1 MYATTLKTLAFF
13 TYACL
18 IVFTPK
24 MPSYYT
30 FSINTLGFIVT
41 GFATYVL
48 LHFLN
53 TRPVQQKN
61 LLNRLLVL
69 LVSLSFLTTIRSYL
83 LSVTACWFN
92 EHLKEFVEAYPGLC
106 ISCMPLKHYSLAVSC
121 GFFSFSAGRLLLF
134 SSPATFNNVNASL
147 WATIAGF
154 TCISVSVIDSTS
166 HRISCSIIPSDNPG
180 TIMYIL
186 KAELGILHLTRLNG
200 SLVEINMKEKAEKPC
215 FYFPTLVVVLLLAL
229 VLEGIKICIAVYR
242 KVVQVHRQAAVMPV
256 TAAEMKRKIPR
267 KQKKSYRSESLPIIS
282 KPNVEIR
289 RRQSLQL
296 PEHPAKM
303 IRSNKTQFLKTT
315 EIQVAPIRKK
325 HRIDLELRKLM
336 SLLCMRSA
344 TFLTVFVIM
353 SILVLCMIFIMHI
366 QERSSSIVLQANSV
380 IGRLGYFVI
389 NCALVLYDKDIL
401 EHIKCMFN

>member
-30 FSINTLGFIVT
+30 FSINTLGFTVT

-121 GFFSFSAGRLLLF
+121 GFFSFSAGRLL
-134 SSPATFNNVNASL
+134 
-147 WATIAGF
+147 
-154 TCISVSVIDSTS
+154 C
-166 HRISCSIIPSDNPG
+166 
-180 TIMYIL
+180 
-186 KAELGILHLTRLNG
+186 
-200 SLVEINMKEKAEKPC
+200 
-215 FYFPTLVVVLLLAL
+215 
-229 VLEGIKICIAVYR
+229 
-242 KVVQVHRQAAVMPV
+242 
-256 TAAEMKRKIPR
+256 
-267 KQKKSYRSESLPIIS
+267 
-282 KPNVEIR
+282 
-289 RRQSLQL
+289 
-296 PEHPAKM
+296 
-303 IRSNKTQFLKTT
+303 
-315 EIQVAPIRKK
+315 
-325 HRIDLELRKLM
+325 
-336 SLLCMRSA
+336 
-344 TFLTVFVIM
+344 
-353 SILVLCMIFIMHI
+353 
-366 QERSSSIVLQANSV
+366 
-380 IGRLGYFVI
+380 
-389 NCALVLYDKDIL
+389 
-401 EHIKCMFN
+401 